1 FEQLRALPVSREA
14 DPLDDRQRPRGPPP
28 ARLRRWTPGPRL
40 DPRRR
45 SLSRAACGAGS
56 RQGRRGLQ
64 LRLRQR
70 VAQCGD
76 RPAAAGAARP
86 RPRADRARRGPAR
99 PRPALRHRRLQG
111 AARAGMGAAGL
122 LRPGPGADGPLVSG
136 KSRLVGARAVGRV
149 SLLVRAQL
157 RSAMTILVTGAGGL
171 VGSRV
176 VARLAAAGEKAV
188 GIGRAQVDLRDAGR
202 LRALLDD
209 LRPDGIIHCGA
220 MTDVDGC
227 EKDPEGAWAVNAA
240 AVEVLARSRARL
252 TAISTD
258 YVFDGETGD
267 YSEDDIPNPRGVY
280 ARSKRAGE
288 EAALRASDRAVCRVA
303 VIYSGY
309 QSTKHTFASSAAAN
323 LLEGQPVKA
332 FADQIV

>member
-1 FEQLRALPVSREA
+1 
-14 DPLDDRQRPRGPPP
+14 
-28 ARLRRWTPGPRL
+28 
-40 DPRRR
+40 
-45 SLSRAACGAGS
+45 
-56 RQGRRGLQ
+56 
-64 LRLRQR
+64 
-70 VAQCGD
+70 
-76 RPAAAGAARP
+76 
-86 RPRADRARRGPAR
+86 
-99 PRPALRHRRLQG
+99 
-111 AARAGMGAAGL
+111 
-122 LRPGPGADGPLVSG
+122 
-136 KSRLVGARAVGRV
+136 
-149 SLLVRAQL
+149 
-157 RSAMTILVTGAGGL
+157 MTILVTGAGGL

-258 YVFDGETGD
+258 YVFDGEKGD

-303 VIYSGY
+303 VVYSGY
-309 QSTKHTFASSAAAN
+309 QSMKRTFASSAAAT
-323 LLEGQPVKA
+323 PRC
-332 FADQIV
+332 